1 MKQIIFDFGDVF
13 LDLNYEKAKAS
24 FAALGFTEWTEEMK
38 AINQQ
43 YEKGLVT
50 EDFFLTSLLQLSQ
63 SAALVNLDAVKTAW
77 NSLLGPIPEY
87 RIVFLEELI
96 KKYPVYLLSNTDA
109 THIHHV
115 MSTYPKNLIDRFFA
129 CFTKVF
135 YSFEMHQRKPDTE
148 IYQTVL
154 QQINAQAN
162 ETLFVDD
169 KLENIQ
175 SAQQL
180 GIQTW
185 HLQVGKEDV
194 VDLFQKF
201 PQL

>member
-50 EDFFLTSLLQLSQ
+50 EEFFLTNLQQLSQ
-63 SAALVNLDAVKTAW
+63 TTGLVNLDTVKAAW

-87 RIVFLEELI
+87 RVAFLENLA

-115 MSTYPKNLIDRFFA
+115 MSTYPKDLIERFFD

-154 QQINAQAN
+154 QQINVQAS

-169 KLENIQ
+169 KLENIE
-175 SAQQL
+175 SAQNL